1 MEIETIRAH
10 VIRNISDYA
19 ARYRV
24 SVGKALEDVAHS
36 CYHFS
41 VGHHFKIETTA
52 ADYRDR
58 FSDFVIGNP
67 ESLTSTELEA
77 VAFYYGRSPYPPEPS
92 KELIEQLRGEVEEIR
107 AEDKRLLQS
116 TAYIRHLMEH
126 CFPISIL
133 KKIRD
138 FVYYYKRF
146 KPYSE
151 LIFFANLYAIGYI
164 DGKRE
169 ERRKRKA
176 KLEAVQ
182 NQGTEVVA

>member
-1 MEIETIRAH
+1 MEIETIRSHA
-10 VIRNISDYA
+10 IRSISDYA

-67 ESLTSTELEA
+67 ESLTDTELEA

-107 AEDKRLLQS
+107 AEDKRILQS
-116 TAYIRHLMEH
+116 TAHIRHLMEH

-138 FVYYYKRF
+138 FVDYYNRF
-146 KPYSE
+146 RPYSE

-176 KLEAVQ
+176 RVEAVQ
-182 NQGTEVVA
+182 DQGAGEVA